1 MGPISMK
8 SHYRAVVIGGGVVG
22 CSVLYHLAK
31 AGWSDVLLIERS
43 ELTSGSSWHAAGGFH
58 TLNGDPNVARL
69 QAYTVS
75 LYKEL
80 EEISGQSCS
89 LHLTGG
95 VMMADSP
102 ERMDFLR
109 LAHAKGRYLGMDTEL
124 ITPSEARAMFPLM
137 DETKFVGAMWDPVEG
152 HLDPSGTTHAYAKA
166 ARKLG
171 AEIVLRN
178 RVTELTQA
186 TDGTWNVVTEQG
198 TVKAEHVVN
207 CGGLWAREIGRMV
220 GLELPL
226 LAMEH
231 MYLLTEPM
239 PAVEEFNAATGRE
252 MVGVLDFKGEIYT
265 RQERNGVLLGT
276 YEKACKPWS
285 PVETPW
291 DFGHELL
298 APDLDRISP
307 SLEIGFEHFPGIAN
321 AGIKQVINGP
331 FTFAPDG
338 NPLVGPVQGLTNFWC
353 ACAVMA
359 GFSQGGGVGL
369 ALSNWM
375 VNGEPGF
382 DVWGMDVARFGEW
395 ATLRYTNAKVRENYS
410 RRFSIRFPNEE
421 LPAAR
426 PAQTTPLYDTMRA
439 QGAVMGD
446 SWGLETPLWFAPEGV
461 EAKDVVSFHRS
472 NDFEHV
478 GNEVRA
484 TRERVGVTEI
494 ANFAKYEIRG
504 SGSADFLNRLMTNRM
519 PKPGRLV
526 LTPMLNEAGKLI
538 GDFTVANM
546 GPGAGEDRFMI
557 WGSSAAQKYHMRWF
571 EQHLPKDGT
580 VRIHRFDQTLVGL
593 SIAGPKSQEVLAGL
607 CDEDVSTSAFRF
619 MDVREMAVAGAP
631 CIVNRISYT
640 GDLGYEIWMQP
651 AYERLVYSAI
661 KEAGEKHGIVDF
673 GMRAL
678 LSMRLEKNFPTWFRE
693 LRPIY
698 GPFEGA
704 MERFVKLEKNEFIG
718 RDAAARENA
727 AGPKLRRVS
736 FIVDALDADVMGDE
750 PIWARI
756 GDRDFGTVE
765 QPHGYGAPRFG
776 ADGADVGAPTSPL
789 WGGRTEGSGGGASAG
804 SADTSPPTPALRA
817 DPPHEGEGK
826 DSFCI
831 RGIRDGEWAVVGWV
845 TSGGYA
851 HWVQKSVAQG
861 YVPAELAGDESAGL
875 FEIEILGQRR
885 PARINIEPPFDP
897 TGDRMRA

>member
-1 MGPISMK
+1 MK
-8 SHYRAVVIGGGVVG
+8 SHAKAVVIGGGVVG

-31 AGWSDVLLIERS
+31 AGWTDIMLIERS

-58 TLNGDPNVARL
+58 TLNGDPNVAKL
-69 QAYTVS
+69 QAYTVQ
-75 LYKEL
+75 LYR
-80 EEISGQSCS
+80 EIEALSGQSCS

-95 VMMADSP
+95 VMMADTP

-124 ITPSEARAMFPLM
+124 ITPSEAKAMFPLM
-137 DETKFVGAMWDPVEG
+137 DETNFVGAMWDPVEG

-178 RVTELTQA
+178 RVVELTQEV
-186 TDGTWNVVTEQG
+186 DGTWNVVTEQG

-220 GLELPL
+220 GVELPL

-239 PAVEEFNAATGRE
+239 PEVEEFNRSTGRE
-252 MVGVLDFKGEIYT
+252 MIGVMDFKGEIYT
-265 RQERNGVLLGT
+265 RQERNGILLGT

-285 PVETPW
+285 PVNTPW

-298 APDLDRISP
+298 QPDIDRIAP
-307 SLEIGFEHFPGIAN
+307 SLEIGFKHFPGIEK
-321 AGIKQVINGP
+321 AGIKQIINGP
-331 FTFAPDG
+331 FTFALDG

-375 VNGEPGF
+375 VHGDPGF

-426 PAQTTPLYDTMRA
+426 PAQTTPLYDTMLA
-439 QGAVMGD
+439 NNAVMGD
-446 SWGLETPLWFAPEGV
+446 SWGLETPLWFAPKGTEP
-461 EAKDVVSFHRS
+461 KDIVSFHRS
-472 NDFEHV
+472 NDFGPIGE
-478 GNEVRA
+478 EVRA
-484 TRERVGVTEI
+484 TREKVGVTEI
-494 ANFAKYEIRG
+494 ANFAKYEVSGLG
-504 SGSADFLNRLMTNRM
+504 SEDFLNRLMTNRM
-519 PKPGRLV
+519 PKTGRIV
-526 LTPMLNEAGKLI
+526 LTPMLNEFGRLI
-538 GDFTVANM
+538 GDFTIAK
-546 GPGAGEDRFMI
+546 AGEERFMI
-557 WGSSAAQKYHMRWF
+557 WSSSAAQKYHMRWF
-571 EQHLPKDGT
+571 EKHLPKDGPGASQ

-593 SIAGPKSQEVLAGL
+593 SIAGPKSRDLLQKLV
-607 CDEDVSTSAFRF
+607 DIDVSTKAFRF
-619 MDVREMAVAGAP
+619 MHFREMAVGGAP
-631 CIVNRISYT
+631 CMVNRITYT
-640 GDLGYEIWMQP
+640 GDLGYEIWMAP
-651 AYERLVYSAI
+651 AYQRLVYKAI
-661 KEAGEKHGIVDF
+661 KDAGEEFGLVDF

-704 MERFVKLEKNEFIG
+704 MDRFVKLEKNDFIG
-718 RDAAARENA
+718 CEAAAREQA
-727 AGPKLRRVS
+727 EGPKLRRVS
-736 FIVDALDADVMGDE
+736 FIVDAADADVMGDE
-750 PIWARI
+750 PIWAKV
-756 GDRDFGTVE
+756 GGKDYGTVE
-765 QPHGYGAPRFG
+765 KPHGYGAPRFD
-776 ADGADVGAPTSPL
+776 ADGKEV
-789 WGGRTEGSGGGASAG
+789 RGSRAAEGASAV
-804 SADTSPPTPALRA
+804 
-817 DPPHEGEGK
+817 
-826 DSFCI
+826 
-831 RGIRDGEWAVVGWV
+831 RGIVDGDWRVVGWV

-851 HWVQKSVAQG
+851 HYIKKSMAQG
-861 YVPAELAGDESAGL
+861 YVPAALAADESARL
-875 FEIEILGQRR
+875 FEIEILGSRR
-885 PARINIEPPFDP
+885 PARINVEPPFDP
-897 TGDRMRA
+897 SGEKMRT

>member
-1 MGPISMK
+1 MK
-8 SHYRAVVIGGGVVG
+8 SHAKAVVIGGGVVG

-31 AGWSDVLLIERS
+31 AGWTDVMLIERS

-58 TLNGDPNVARL
+58 TLNGDPNVAKL
-69 QAYTVS
+69 QAYTVQ

-95 VMMADSP
+95 VMLADTP

-124 ITPSEARAMFPLM
+124 ITPSEAKAMFPLM
-137 DETKFVGAMWDPVEG
+137 DETNFVGAMWDPVEG

-166 ARKLG
+166 AKTLG

-178 RVTELTQA
+178 PVIELTQEV
-186 TDGTWNVVTEQG
+186 DGTWNVVTKNG

-207 CGGLWAREIGRMV
+207 CGGLWAREVGRMV
-220 GLELPL
+220 GVELPL

-239 PAVEEFNAATGRE
+239 PEVEEFNARTGRE

-285 PVETPW
+285 PVNTPW

-298 APDLDRISP
+298 QPDLDRIAP
-307 SLEIGFEHFPGIAN
+307 SLEVGFKHFPGIEK
-321 AGIKQVINGP
+321 AGIKQIINGP

-375 VNGEPGF
+375 VNGDPGF

-395 ATLRYTNAKVRENYS
+395 ASLRYTNAKVRENYS

-426 PAQTTPLYDTMRA
+426 PTQTTPLYDVMVRDNN
-439 QGAVMGD
+439 AVMGD
-446 SWGLETPLWFAPEGV
+446 SWGLETPLWFAPQGTEP
-461 EAKDVVSFHRS
+461 KDIVSFHRS
-472 NDFEHV
+472 NDFSQV
-478 GNEVRA
+478 GAEVRA

-494 ANFAKYEIRG
+494 ANFAKYEVAG
-504 SGSADFLNRLMTNRM
+504 TGAEDFLNRLMTNRM
-519 PKPGRLV
+519 PKRGRIV
-526 LTPMLNEAGKLI
+526 LTPMLNEFGKLI
-538 GDFTVANM
+538 GDFTIAK
-546 GPGAGEDRFMI
+546 ADDDRFMV

-571 EQHLPKDGT
+571 EKHLPKDRS
-580 VRIHRFDQTLVGL
+580 VRIIRFDQTLVGL
-593 SIAGPKSQEVLAGL
+593 SIAGPRSRDLLAKL
-607 CDEDVSTSAFRF
+607 VDVDVSNAAFKF
-619 MDVREMAVAGAP
+619 MDFREMAVAGAP
-631 CIVNRISYT
+631 CMVNRISYT
-640 GDLGYEIWMQP
+640 GDLGYEIWMEP
-651 AYERLVYSAI
+651 AYQRLVYAAI
-661 KEAGEKHGIVDF
+661 KREGEEFGIVDF

-678 LSMRLEKNFPTWFRE
+678 LAMRLEKNFPTWFRE

-704 MERFVKLEKNEFIG
+704 MDRFIKLEKNDFIG
-718 RDAAARENA
+718 REAAAKEHA
-727 AGPKLRRVS
+727 EGPKLRRVS
-736 FIVDALDADVMGDE
+736 FTVDALDADVMGDE
-750 PIWARI
+750 PIWAKVN
-756 GDRDFGTVE
+756 GQDFGTIGE
-765 QPHGYGAPRFG
+765 PHGYGAPRFDT
-776 ADGADVGAPTSPL
+776 DGKDV
-789 WGGRTEGSGGGASAG
+789 RGSQAATDASAV
-804 SADTSPPTPALRA
+804 
-817 DPPHEGEGK
+817 
-826 DSFCI
+826 
-831 RGIRDGEWAVVGWV
+831 RGIHDGEWSVVGWV

-851 HWVQKSVAQG
+851 HFVEKSMAQG
-861 YVPAELAGDESAGL
+861 YVPAALSEDASDGM

-885 PARINIEPPFDP
+885 TARIAVEPPFDP
-897 TGDRMRA
+897 SGERMRG

>member
-1 MGPISMK
+1 MK
-8 SHYRAVVIGGGVVG
+8 SHAKAVVIGGGVVG
-22 CSVLYHLAK
+22 CSVLYHLAR
-31 AGWSDVLLIERS
+31 AGWTDVMLIERS

-58 TLNGDPNVARL
+58 TLNGDPNVAKL
-69 QAYTVS
+69 QAYTVQ

-80 EEISGQSCS
+80 EELSGQSCS

-95 VMMADSP
+95 IMMADTP

-124 ITPSEARAMFPLM
+124 ITPSEAKAMFPLM
-137 DETKFVGAMWDPVEG
+137 DETNFVGAMWDPVEG

-166 ARKLG
+166 AQKLG

-178 RVTELTQA
+178 RVVELTQEP
-186 TDGTWNVVTEQG
+186 DGTWNVITEKG
-198 TVKAEHVVN
+198 AVKAEHVVN
-207 CGGLWAREIGRMV
+207 CGGLWAREVGRMV
-220 GLELPL
+220 GVELPL

-239 PAVEEFNAATGRE
+239 PEVEEFNKSTGRE

-265 RQERNGVLLGT
+265 RQERNGILLGT

-285 PVETPW
+285 PVDTPW

-298 APDLDRISP
+298 IPDIDRIAP
-307 SLEIGFEHFPGIAN
+307 SLEIGFKHFPGIEK
-321 AGIKQVINGP
+321 AGIKQIINGP

-375 VNGEPGF
+375 VDGDPGF

-426 PAQTTPLYDTMRA
+426 PAQTTPLYDTMVA
-439 QGAVMGD
+439 ANAVMGD
-446 SWGLETPLWFAPEGV
+446 SWGLETPLWFAPAGTEPR
-461 EAKDVVSFHRS
+461 DIVSYHRS

-494 ANFAKYEIRG
+494 ANFAKYEVAG
-504 SGSADFLNRLMTNRM
+504 PGAEAFLNRLMTNRM
-519 PKPGRLV
+519 PKKGRIV
-526 LTPMLNEAGKLI
+526 LTPMLNEFGKLI
-538 GDFTVANM
+538 GDFTIANTT
-546 GPGAGEDRFMI
+546 GRTGEDKFMI

-571 EQHLPKDGT
+571 EKHLPKDGS

-593 SIAGPKSQEVLAGL
+593 SIAGPRSQALLQKLV
-607 CDEDVSTSAFRF
+607 DEDVSTKAFKF
-619 MDVREMAVAGAP
+619 MDFRDMAVAGAP
-631 CIVNRISYT
+631 CLVNRITYT

-651 AYERLVYSAI
+651 ACQRLVYSAI
-661 KEAGEKHGIVDF
+661 KAAGEEFGIVDF

-678 LSMRLEKNFPTWFRE
+678 LSMRLEKNFPTWYRE

-698 GPFEGA
+698 GPFEGS
-704 MERFVKLEKNEFIG
+704 MDRFIRLEKNDFIG
-718 RDAAARENA
+718 REAAAREKA
-727 AGPKLRRVS
+727 EGPRLRRVS
-736 FIVDALDADVMGDE
+736 LIVDAEDADVMGDE
-750 PIWARI
+750 PIWAKV
-756 GDRDFGTVE
+756 GDKDFGTVE
-765 QPHGYGAPRFG
+765 KPHGYGAPRFDATG
-776 ADGADVGAPTSPL
+776 EEVRGSPAA
-789 WGGRTEGSGGGASAG
+789 SGASG
-804 SADTSPPTPALRA
+804 
-817 DPPHEGEGK
+817 
-826 DSFCI
+826 I
-831 RGIRDGEWAVVGWV
+831 RGITDGEWRVVGWV

-851 HWVQKSVAQG
+851 HHVEKSLAQG
-861 YVPAELAGDESAGL
+861 YVPAALAEDERQGM
-875 FEIEILGQRR
+875 FEIEILGKRR
-885 PARINIEPPFDP
+885 PARINVQPLFDP
-897 TGDRMRA
+897 AGDKMRS

>member
-1 MGPISMK
+1 MK
-8 SHYRAVVIGGGVVG
+8 SHVKAVVIGGGVVG
-22 CSVLYHLAK
+22 CSVLYHLAR
-31 AGWSDVLLIERS
+31 AGWKDVMLIERS

-58 TLNGDPNVARL
+58 TLNGDPNVAKL
-69 QAYTVS
+69 QAYTVQ

-80 EEISGQSCS
+80 EEVSGQSCS

-95 VMMADSP
+95 IMMADSP

-124 ITPSEARAMFPLM
+124 ITPSEAKAMFPLM
-137 DETKFVGAMWDPVEG
+137 DEKNFVGAMWDPVEG

-166 ARKLG
+166 AQKLG

-178 RVTELTQA
+178 PVKELTQEV
-186 TDGTWNVVTEQG
+186 DGTWNVITEQG

-207 CGGLWAREIGRMV
+207 CGGLWAREVGRMV
-220 GLELPL
+220 GLELPV

-239 PAVEEFNAATGRE
+239 PEVEEFNKSTGRE
-252 MVGVLDFKGEIYT
+252 LVGVLDFKGEIYT
-265 RQERNGVLLGT
+265 RQERNGILLGT

-285 PVETPW
+285 PVNTPW

-298 APDLDRISP
+298 QPDIDRIAP
-307 SLEIGFEHFPGIAN
+307 SLEIGFKHFPGIAN
-321 AGIKQVINGP
+321 AGIKQIINGP

-338 NPLVGPVQGLTNFWC
+338 NPLVGPVQGLTNYWT

-375 VNGEPGF
+375 VHGDPGF
-382 DVWGMDVARFGEW
+382 DVWGMDVSRYGEW

-426 PAQTTPLYDTMRA
+426 PAQTTPLYDTMVA
-439 QGAVMGD
+439 NNAVMGD
-446 SWGLETPLWFAPEGV
+446 SWGLETPLWFAPKGTEP
-461 EAKDVVSFHRS
+461 KDIVSFRRS
-472 NDFEHV
+472 NDFEHI

-494 ANFAKYEIRG
+494 ANFAKYEVAG
-504 SGSADFLNRLMTNRM
+504 PGAENFLNRLMTNRM
-519 PKPGRLV
+519 PKTGRLV
-526 LTPMLNEAGKLI
+526 LTPMLNEFGKLI
-538 GDFTVANM
+538 GDFTIAK
-546 GPGAGEDRFMI
+546 AAEDRFMI
-557 WGSSAAQKYHMRWF
+557 WGSSAAQKYHMRWI
-571 EQHLPKDGT
+571 ESQLPKDGS

-593 SIAGPKSQEVLAGL
+593 SIAGPRAQALLAKL
-607 CDEDVSTSAFRF
+607 VDADVSTKSFRF
-619 MDVREMAVAGAP
+619 MDYREMAVGGAP
-631 CIVNRISYT
+631 CMVNRISYT

-651 AYERLVYSAI
+651 AYQRLVYKAI
-661 KEAGEKHGIVDF
+661 KEAGEEFGIVDF

-698 GPFEGA
+698 GPFEGS
-704 MERFVKLEKNEFIG
+704 MDRFIRMEKNDFIG
-718 RDAAARENA
+718 REAAAKEQA
-727 AGPKLRRVS
+727 KGPKLRRVS

-750 PIWARI
+750 PIWAKVSV
-756 GDRDFGTVE
+756 DFGTVE
-765 QPHGYGAPRFG
+765 KPHGYGAPRFDEMG
-776 ADGADVGAPTSPL
+776 KEA
-789 WGGRTEGSGGGASAG
+789 RG
-804 SADTSPPTPALRA
+804 SAA
-817 DPPHEGEGK
+817 DEG
-826 DSFCI
+826 DSSI
-831 RGIRDGEWAVVGWV
+831 RGIVDGEWRVVGWV

-851 HWVQKSVAQG
+851 HYVEKSLAQG
-861 YVPAELAGDESAGL
+861 YVPAALAENESEGQ
-875 FEIEILGQRR
+875 FEIEILGKRR
-885 PARINIEPPFDP
+885 PARINVLPLFDP
-897 TGDRMRA
+897 AGEKMRG

>member
-1 MGPISMK
+1 MK
-8 SHYRAVVIGGGVVG
+8 SHAKAVVIGGGVVG

-31 AGWSDVLLIERS
+31 AGWTDIMLIERS

-58 TLNGDPNVARL
+58 TLNGDPNVAKL
-69 QAYTVS
+69 QAYTVQ
-75 LYKEL
+75 LYREIEEL
-80 EEISGQSCS
+80 SGQSCS

-95 VMMADSP
+95 VMMADTP

-124 ITPSEARAMFPLM
+124 ITPSEAKAMFPLM
-137 DETKFVGAMWDPVEG
+137 DETNFVGAMWDPVEG

-178 RVTELTQA
+178 RVVELTQEV
-186 TDGTWNVVTEQG
+186 DGTWNVVTEQG

-220 GLELPL
+220 GVELPL

-239 PAVEEFNAATGRE
+239 PEVEEFNKSTGRE
-252 MVGVLDFKGEIYT
+252 MIGVMDFKGEIYT
-265 RQERNGVLLGT
+265 RQERNGILLGT

-285 PVETPW
+285 PVNTPW

-298 APDLDRISP
+298 QPDIDRIAP
-307 SLEIGFEHFPGIAN
+307 SLEIGFKHFPGIEK
-321 AGIKQVINGP
+321 AGIKQIINGP
-331 FTFAPDG
+331 FTFALDG

-375 VNGEPGF
+375 VHGDPGF

-426 PAQTTPLYDTMRA
+426 PAQTTPLYDTMLA
-439 QGAVMGD
+439 NNAVMGD
-446 SWGLETPLWFAPEGV
+446 SWGLETPLWFAPKGTEPN
-461 EAKDVVSFHRS
+461 DIVSFHRS
-472 NDFEHV
+472 NDFGPIGE
-478 GNEVRA
+478 EVRA
-484 TRERVGVTEI
+484 TREKVGVTEI
-494 ANFAKYEIRG
+494 ANFAKYEVSGPG
-504 SGSADFLNRLMTNRM
+504 SEDFLNRLMTNRM
-519 PKPGRLV
+519 PKTGRIV
-526 LTPMLNEAGKLI
+526 LTPMLNEFGRLI
-538 GDFTVANM
+538 GDFTIAK
-546 GPGAGEDRFMI
+546 AGEERFMI
-557 WGSSAAQKYHMRWF
+557 WSSSAAQKYHMRWF
-571 EQHLPKDGT
+571 EKHLPKDGPGASQ

-593 SIAGPKSQEVLAGL
+593 SIAGPKSRDLLQKLVDA
-607 CDEDVSTSAFRF
+607 DISTKAFRF
-619 MDVREMAVAGAP
+619 MDFREMAVGGAP
-631 CIVNRISYT
+631 CMVNRITYT
-640 GDLGYEIWMQP
+640 GDLGYEIWMAP
-651 AYERLVYSAI
+651 AYQRLVYKAI
-661 KEAGEKHGIVDF
+661 KDAGEAFGLVDF

-704 MERFVKLEKNEFIG
+704 MDRFVKLEKNDFIG
-718 RDAAARENA
+718 RDAAAREQA
-727 AGPKLRRVS
+727 EGPKLRRVS
-736 FIVDALDADVMGDE
+736 FIVDAADADVMGDE
-750 PIWARI
+750 PIWAKV
-756 GDRDFGTVE
+756 GGKDYGTVE
-765 QPHGYGAPRFG
+765 KPHGYGAARFDTNG
-776 ADGADVGAPTSPL
+776 KEV
-789 WGGRTEGSGGGASAG
+789 RGSRAAEGASAV
-804 SADTSPPTPALRA
+804 
-817 DPPHEGEGK
+817 
-826 DSFCI
+826 
-831 RGIRDGEWAVVGWV
+831 RGIVDGDWRVVGWV

-851 HWVQKSVAQG
+851 HYVQKSMAQG
-861 YVPAELAGDESAGL
+861 YVPAALAADESAGL
-875 FEIEILGQRR
+875 FEIEILGSRR
-885 PARINIEPPFDP
+885 PARINVEPPFDP
-897 TGDRMRA
+897 SGEKMRA